1 MRLHATSLSPGRITS
16 IAWGMITA
24 SMLVGFLT
32 RIAFL
37 ARYVDFRGDE
47 ARDAYVYAAMRH
59 APWPVLGAYIGA
71 DYPDDFWRLPP
82 LYYYIVFPFARL
94 GYDPTFAALS
104 SGTFSFLTIPLL
116 ICMLYRLL
124 NGLSHSRRLVYAA
137 LGGLWWSVMI
147 NDVVLATRAWNPSP
161 TIFFTLLFVILAA
174 GQIKSR
180 IIGCT
185 AAVAWAL
192 LGVLLAVLVSL
203 HGIVLYVMTV
213 VFVIFSIIFVTRA
226 QRRLWACMLV
236 FI

>member
-16 IAWGMITA
+16 IAWGIITA

-71 DYPDDFWRLPP
+71 DYPGDFWRLPP

-104 SGTFSFLTIPLL
+104 SGTFSFLTIPFSYLCSTGSSTAFL
-116 ICMLYRLL
+116 
-124 NGLSHSRRLVYAA
+124 
-137 LGGLWWSVMI
+137 
-147 NDVVLATRAWNPSP
+147 TRGA
-161 TIFFTLLFVILAA
+161 
-174 GQIKSR
+174 
-180 IIGCT
+180 
-185 AAVAWAL
+185 
-192 LGVLLAVLVSL
+192 
-203 HGIVLYVMTV
+203 
-213 VFVIFSIIFVTRA
+213 
-226 QRRLWACMLV
+226 
-236 FI
+236 